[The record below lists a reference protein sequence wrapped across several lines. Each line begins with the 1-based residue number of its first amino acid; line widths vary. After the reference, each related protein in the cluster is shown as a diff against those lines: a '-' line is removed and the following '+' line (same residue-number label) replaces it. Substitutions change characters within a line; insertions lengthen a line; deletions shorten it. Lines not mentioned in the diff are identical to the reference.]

1 MRASIAL
8 LISGLAAQQ
17 VAAHWDRQ
25 ASNYNT
31 PQYNNNECT
40 DKQKGGYNWSDLND
54 GDKPGKYDD
63 LNFGGDWKCS
73 TKKFGKRDHVSKR
86 TFGDK
91 AITNKCGKEK
101 PASFSCD
108 QKKEGFS
115 VTHIDVSVDH
125 DADLDFHYKMK
136 DGSICKQRT
145 SCKKEGTTVQN
156 TQCGGAESVDVYLGH
171 SSEGREDCEI
181 GFHQIGFDCNPG
193 ESYTPPPPYTPAPP
207 PSTSEAPVTSS
218 EVPATSEVPVT
229 SSEVPPPSTPTPP
242 PQTSD
247 SPPPPPEESSSES
260 VRTPMC
266 GYGSC
271 GNTGYSNSTAPPPP
285 ETPATSAPAESTPP
299 PAESTPSGE
308 CGGYG
313 QPACE
318 TSPPAE
324 STPVE
329 STPAESTPPP
339 AESTPSGECG
349 GYGQPA
355 CETAPVESTP
365 VESTPVES
373 TPVESTPVESTPA
386 ETPATSVP
394 AESTPPPAESTPSG
408 ECGGYGQPAC
418 ETSSPVESTPA
429 ETPATSAPAES
440 TPVESTPAESTPPP
454 AESTPSGECGG
465 YGQPACET
473 APVESTPV
481 ESTPAESVPV
491 ETPAT
496 STPAGTTNGT
506 TPSVPVESQP
516 PTVTPP
522 PGGYTPPECLPKCLN
537 TWLKLKTECKDNTD
551 SACYCK
557 VPDLTDNVIDCVKA
571 YGTEEEV
578 QQALSYFVG
587 ICAPQ
592 IPENPQIIDKC
603 SDVPLSPPQPT
614 PTPES
619 PVTPPPE
626 GPATSAS
633 PESPVTSAPA
643 AEIPSDIPCT
653 TISYGGSSYVVP
665 QVGFT
670 TEAPDAPGANPTEP
684 IALYPAAPTPAPAP
698 AEPTAP
704 YPVPSGFTSVP
715 LPTGTGAIGAP
726 PAEFSGAAFSLNAKS
741 KGVGMVAGAVLAF
754 LAL

>member
-1 MRASIAL
+1 MKPSIAL
-8 LISGLAAQQ
+8 LLSGLAAQQ

-31 PQYNNNECT
+31 PQYNNNQCT
-40 DKQKGGYNWSDLND
+40 DKQKGGYNWGDLND

-63 LNFGGDWKCS
+63 FDFGSDWSCS

-86 TFGDK
+86 TFGAK

-101 PASFSCD
+101 PASFSCKD
-108 QKKEGFS
+108 KKDGFS

-125 DADLDFHYKMK
+125 DAELDFHYKMK
-136 DGSICKQRT
+136 DGSICKQRS

-171 SSEGREDCEI
+171 SSEGRDDCEI

-207 PSTSEAPVTSS
+207 PSSSATSSELPSTSEVVSTSEVPSTSEAPS
-218 EVPATSEVPVT
+218 TSEVIS

-247 SPPPPPEESSSES
+247 SPPPPPESSSES
-260 VRTPMC
+260 LRTPIC

-271 GNTGYSNSTAPPPP
+271 NSGYTNSTAPPTPP
-285 ETPATSAPAESTPP
+285 ETPVTSAVQSTPVESTPVETPSSSAPAESSSAPAESTPP

-318 TSPPAE
+318 TSTPAP

-329 STPAESTPPP
+329 TPSSSAPAES
-339 AESTPSGECG
+339 S
-349 GYGQPA
+349 
-355 CETAPVESTP
+355 
-365 VESTPVES
+365 
-373 TPVESTPVESTPA
+373 
-386 ETPATSVP
+386 
-394 AESTPPPAESTPSG
+394 
-408 ECGGYGQPAC
+408 
-418 ETSSPVESTPA
+418 
-429 ETPATSAPAES
+429 SAPAES
-440 TPVESTPAESTPPP
+440 TPPTESS
-454 AESTPSGECGG
+454 
-465 YGQPACET
+465 
-473 APVESTPV
+473 PVES
-481 ESTPAESVPV
+481 APV
-491 ETPAT
+491 ETPSPSAPAVTTSYNAT
-496 STPAGTTNGT
+496 VPSAPA
-506 TPSVPVESQP
+506 ESQP

-571 YGTEEEV
+571 YGTDAEV
-578 QQALSYFVG
+578 QQALSFFVG

-592 IPENPQIIDKC
+592 VPQNPGIIDKC
-603 SDVPLSPPQPT
+603 TGVPLSPPKPT

-619 PVTPPPE
+619 PVTPPPQ
-626 GPATSAS
+626 GPATSAAAET
-633 PESPVTSAPA
+633 PAASAPA
-643 AEIPSDIPCT
+643 VEVPTDVPYT
-653 TISYGGSSYVVP
+653 TISYGGSSYTVP

-670 TEAPDAPGANPTEP
+670 TESPDAPGANPTEP
-684 IALYPAAPTPAPAP
+684 IALYPAAPTPAPVQ
-698 AEPTAP
+698 AEPTPVAP
-704 YPVPSGFTSVP
+704 YPVPSGFTSVA
-715 LPTGTGAIGAP
+715 LPTGTGALPSAP
-726 PAEFSGAAFSLNAKS
+726 GQFTGAASSLNVKA
-741 KGVGMVAGAVLAF
+741 KGVGMVAGAILAF
-754 LAL
+754 FAL